1 MIKEKPWG
9 YVNVFAQTPFY
20 QGKILIINK
29 GEATSLQKHA
39 LRHTNIYLDEGLL
52 LVYHNTDKQNLI
64 IPMYPGEKRH
74 FIPGDIYRLVALEDA
89 KVIEVSTPQTGETT
103 VIEDRYDR
111 NESD

>member
-9 YVNVFAQTPFY
+9 NVNIFAHTPFY
-20 QGKILIINK
+20 QGKILTIKK

-39 LRHTNIYLDEGLL
+39 LRHTNIYLDEGVL
-52 LVYHNTDKQNLI
+52 LVHHNTNKQK
-64 IPMYPGEKRH
+64 MYPGEKKH
-74 FIPGDIYRLVALEDA
+74 FIPGDVYRMVALEEA

-103 VIEDRYDR
+103 VIEDRYGR